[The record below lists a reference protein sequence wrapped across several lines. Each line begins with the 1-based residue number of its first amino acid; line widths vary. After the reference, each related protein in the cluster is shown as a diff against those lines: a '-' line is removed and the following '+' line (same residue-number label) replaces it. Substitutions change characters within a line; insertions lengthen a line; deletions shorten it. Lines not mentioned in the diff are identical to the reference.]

1 MDFLFIWILYAYR
14 STRLPLSFGLV
25 IGILAVMVRA
35 VLYVVTRRKEAAVVM
50 VGVGAGVVL
59 LTLALLVLAAHSGM

>member
-1 MDFLFIWILYAYR
+1 M
-14 STRLPLSFGLV
+14 PLSFGLV